1 MSDVFGGGGGGSG
14 GGDFTTQGGLTG
26 GSGGG
31 VLFAPQFPGTI
42 SPEVNQI
49 LNTSGTGSTGT
60 PGVPAG
66 SGVPGGVG
74 QPGGIG
80 DTAPAFPF
88 QSIIPS
94 SPGSPGVNEPN
105 IFEQLAG
112 IGTPGSN
119 FNVSQTFVDPA
130 QQAFL
135 DFLRTQGAGVAQ
147 GQQQAIGDFAF
158 PFASQLLSGGTELL
172 NSLSSGAFA
181 DPLRNFELNDS
192 LIEGQISALGT
203 DIDTQL
209 QEFLGGAGG
218 LGSEFV
224 LGGTLGGG
232 RQQVQEG
239 IATRGAIDAFAR
251 ESAGLRGADAA
262 QRQRLGLD
270 QATSLSQL
278 QGGGQ
283 ETALSNLQNLFN
295 LGISP
300 FDAQFAPLLNL
311 AQLIGDPTR
320 LQESFG
326 QGTTGAAGG
335 GIDIGGTADLID
347 TIRELFA

>member
-1 MSDVFGGGGGGSG
+1 MTDVFGGGGGGSG

-31 VLFAPQFPGTI
+31 VLFAPQFPGTL
-42 SPEVNQI
+42 SPEVQQI
-49 LNTSGTGSTGT
+49 MNTSGGTGGTTG
-60 PGVPAG
+60 A
-66 SGVPGGVG
+66 PGGVGSPGGIG

-80 DTAPAFPF
+80 DTSPAFPF
-88 QSIIPS
+88 QSIIPG
-94 SPGSPGVNEPN
+94 SPGAPGVNEPS
-105 IFEQLAG
+105 FLESLAG
-112 IGTPGSN
+112 QGTQGSN
-119 FNVSQTFVDPA
+119 FNDSQTFVDPA
-130 QQAFL
+130 QQPFL
-135 DFLRTQGAGVAQ
+135 DFLRNAATGVAG

-158 PFASQLLSGGTELL
+158 PFAEQLLSGGTDLL

-181 DPLRNFELNDS
+181 DPLRDFQLNDS

-203 DIDTQL
+203 DINTQL

-270 QATSLSQL
+270 QATSLSEL

-283 ETALSNLQNLFN
+283 ETALNNLQNIFN

-300 FDAQFAPLLNL
+300 FDAQFGPLLNL
-311 AQLIGDPTR
+311 ANILGDPTR
-320 LQESFG
+320 VSETFG
-326 QGTTGAAGG
+326 QGTTAASGG
-335 GIDIGGTADLID
+335 GIDLGGTADLID
-347 TIRELFA
+347 TIRDIFA

>member
-1 MSDVFGGGGGGSG
+1 MGEPFGGAGSTGG

-26 GSGGG
+26 GGGGG
-31 VLFAPQFPGTI
+31 VLFAPQFPQLPSTQLG
-42 SPEVNQI
+42 
-49 LNTSGTGSTGT
+49 LNA
-60 PGVPAG
+60 PNAVG
-66 SGVPGGVG
+66 SGSGGTTGVGAPPVFGSPAGGVG
-74 QPGGIG
+74 DQGF
-80 DTAPAFPF
+80 PAFNF
-88 QSIIPS
+88 NSVIPNN
-94 SPGSPGVNEPN
+94 PGSPGVNEPS
-105 IFEQLAG
+105 FLETLAG
-112 IGTPGSN
+112 AGTAGSN

-130 QQAFL
+130 QQGFL
-135 DFLRTQGAGVAQ
+135 DFLRNQASGVAA
-147 GQQQAIGDFAF
+147 GQSGIGEFAF
-158 PFASQLLSGGTELL
+158 PFAQQLLGGGTALL
-172 NSLSSGAFA
+172 DSLSSGAFA
-181 DPLRNFELNDS
+181 DPLRDFQLNDS

-203 DIDTQL
+203 DIDRQL

-262 QRQRLGLD
+262 QRQQLGLD

-283 ETALSNLQNLFN
+283 ETALGNLQNLFN

-300 FDAQFAPLLNL
+300 FDAQFGPLLNL
-311 AQLIGDPTR
+311 SQILGDPTR
-320 LQESFG
+320 LQETFG
-326 QGTTGAAGG
+326 QGTTAQGG
-335 GIDIGGTADLID
+335 TNPLDLGGTADLID
-347 TIRELFA
+347 TIREIFA